1 MRLRIESEKVLVHK
15 FREAVEIIENLRK
28 FQKLWEEQYGVPL
41 KEKKKRWEAKADQFL
56 KDLGDT
62 PGIIIKS

>member
-1 MRLRIESEKVLVHK
+1 MHIRIESEAVLVHK
-15 FREAVEIIENLRK
+15 FREMLEIMENMRK
-28 FQKLWEEQYGVPL
+28 FQKLWEESYGPPL

-56 KDLGDT
+56 KDLAGT